1 MACCERRQG
10 LRLFQWTKKL
20 KILYLQ
26 GPMLEQ
32 ARGSN
37 LELTLGEIS
46 NLLSKVKS
54 PVMDD
59 WDPLRLGLLLS
70 KLEYEDLDVEAQL
83 KAFKDQVAPLLK
95 DCPQTKQIWEK
106 VAFVSKIFNED
117 LGFKGDTANYYNIK
131 NSFLNDVL
139 LRRKGIPITLS
150 LVYMGLC
157 REVGLKALGIAF
169 PGHFLVR
176 IVDTEEDVAA
186 IDWRQQRFIDTFD
199 GGRILSVDECEARL
213 EEWTRGVLVFG
224 PEALRVAHPSDIAAR
239 MLRNLKAI
247 FAEKEDL
254 ARLYWVL
261 TALIEL
267 SPAERIESLKE
278 RGLLMGRMGRYSQ
291 ATCDLRNYIRS
302 CEDPQRV
309 AHAERLLNFFQGQR
323 EFTN

>member
-1 MACCERRQG
+1 ME
-10 LRLFQWTKKL
+10 KKPE
-20 KILYLQ
+20 ILYLQ
-26 GPMLEQ
+26 RPMLEP

-37 LELTLGEIS
+37 LEVTLGEIS

-83 KAFKDQVAPLLK
+83 KLFLDQALPLLEH
-95 DCPQTKQIWEK
+95 CPKTNQVWEK
-106 VAFVSKIFNED
+106 VAYISKIFNED
-117 LGFKGDTANYYNIK
+117 LGFKGDTTNYYNIK

-150 LVYMGLC
+150 LAYMGLC
-157 REVGLKALGIAF
+157 REVGLKPLGIAF

-176 IVDTEEDVAA
+176 IAAPEEDGSA
-186 IDWRQQRFIDTFD
+186 IDWKQHRFIDTFD
-199 GGRILSVDECEARL
+199 GARVLSVDECKARL

-224 PEALRVAHPSDIAAR
+224 PEALKVAHPQDIVSR

-247 FAEKEDL
+247 FSEKEDL

-267 SPAERIESLKE
+267 SPSERIESLKE
-278 RGLLMGRMGRYSQ
+278 RGLLMGRMGRYTQ

-309 AHAERLLNFFQGQR
+309 AHAERLLNFFEGRR